1 MTGIIITGHGYFAQ
15 GIMSAARL
23 IAGDAEMISE
33 VNFPEGMDINELREN
48 METAIRDMSTSQI
61 LILTDIMGGSPF
73 NTASQL
79 LTEISEKELNI
90 ITGTNLAAV
99 LQAIFS
105 RESIPYEQLAAEI
118 IQAGKEGLND
128 IASILTAASN

>member
-61 LILTDIMGGSPF
+61 LILTDIMEVLLS
-73 NTASQL
+73 TQL
-79 LTEISEKELNI
+79 HSC
-90 ITGTNLAAV
+90 
-99 LQAIFS
+99 LQRFLK
-105 RESIPYEQLAAEI
+105 R
-118 IQAGKEGLND
+118 
-128 IASILTAASN
+128 T

>member
-1 MTGIIITGHGYFAQ
+1 
-15 GIMSAARL
+15 
-23 IAGDAEMISE
+23 
-33 VNFPEGMDINELREN
+33 MDINELREN

-90 ITGTNLAAV
+90 ITGTNLAVV

-128 IASILTAASN
+128 IASMLTAASS

>member
-15 GIMSAARL
+15 GLMSAARL

-48 METAIRDMSTSQI
+48 METAIRDMPTSQI

-79 LTEISEKELNI
+79 LTEISEKDLNI
-90 ITGTNLAAV
+90 ITATNLD
-99 LQAIFS
+99 AIIKSIFT
-105 RESIPYEQLAAEI
+105 RESVPYEQLAAEI

-128 IASILTAASN
+128 IASMLAAASN

>member
-79 LTEISEKELNI
+79 LTGFLKKNLISSPELILPQFFRLFFQGSPSLMNNLLLKLSRQEK
-90 ITGTNLAAV
+90 
-99 LQAIFS
+99 
-105 RESIPYEQLAAEI
+105 
-118 IQAGKEGLND
+118 KD
-128 IASILTAASN
+128 